1 MRRFEIIA
9 VLLSLALPAT
19 VAHAEG
25 DAARGKVVYED
36 RCGGCHALD
45 ANRVG
50 PAHRGVYGRK
60 AGGAPGYDYS
70 LALSRS
76 GRAPIWICGFAI
88 RERWFPE
95 REWLSTLRIR
105 ESARMSSPSCARH
118 PPPSADLF

>member
-60 AGGAPGYDYS
+60 AGGAPGYEYS

-76 GRAPIWICGFAI
+76 GLVWTGANLDLWLRGPRALVPGTRMAFHLEDP
-88 RERWFPE
+88 RERADVIAF
-95 REWLSTLRIR
+95 LRAS
-105 ESARMSSPSCARH
+105 SAAKR
-118 PPPSADLF
+118 